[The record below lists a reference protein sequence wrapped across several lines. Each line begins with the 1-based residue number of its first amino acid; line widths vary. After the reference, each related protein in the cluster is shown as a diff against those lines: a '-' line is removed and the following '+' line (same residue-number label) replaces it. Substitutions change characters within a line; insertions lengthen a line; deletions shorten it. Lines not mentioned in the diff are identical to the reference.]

1 MTGDQDRNGNRPIG
15 GLLRD
20 LASDLTRLFRDEIAL
35 ARAEMSAGFSQ
46 TASGAAMAAAGGLI
60 AAAGLVVLLIAIA
73 ALLAEWMEPWL
84 ASLIVAL
91 ASFLVGWLLVRQGM
105 ASLQPSGLVP
115 NRTAENIRKDVQ
127 TMKEQLQ

>member
-1 MTGDQDRNGNRPIG
+1 MNGDQDRNGNRPIG

-35 ARAEMSAGFSQ
+35 ARAEIGTGVGQA
-46 TASGAAMAAAGGLI
+46 ANGAAMAVAGGLV
-60 AAAGLVVLLIAIA
+60 ASAGLVVLLLA
-73 ALLAEWMEPWL
+73 AATLLAEWMEPWL

-91 ASFLVGWLLVRQGM
+91 AAFLIGYLLVRRGM
-105 ASLQPSGLVP
+105 TNMQPSSLVP
-115 NRTAENIRKDVQ
+115 RKTAENVRRDIQ